1 MKIGLVLSGGG
12 ARGVAHIGVIKALE
26 EMGVEFSMISA
37 TSAGS
42 IVGALYAYGYKP
54 DEIFEVTK
62 GLGIFK
68 SVRPAW
74 TWAGLLNMEG
84 LSELLLRHM
93 PENDFKALRVPL
105 TIGATEICKGQ
116 LHQFTEGELVP
127 AIVGSCSIPAI
138 FNPVLF
144 NGGTYVDGGLFDNL
158 PVKPIKDKCDFII
171 GLHCNH
177 ISNNFTASNLKLVVE
192 RSLLMAINANT
203 QISRSMC
210 DVFIEPPNLDRF
222 SSFDIGRAK
231 EIFDIGYKYTKENF
245 MPHHFQRSI
254 KVA

>member
-12 ARGVAHIGVIKALE
+12 ARGVAHIGVLKALE
-26 EMGVEFSMISA
+26 EMGVEFSIISA

-54 DEIFEVTK
+54 DQIFEITK
-62 GLGIFK
+62 SLSVFK

-84 LSELLLRHM
+84 LSELLLRHI
-93 PENDFKALRVPL
+93 PENNFDALRIPL
-105 TIGATEICKGQ
+105 TIGATEICKGK
-116 LHQFTEGELVP
+116 LHHFSEGELIP

-138 FNPVLF
+138 FNPVVF
-144 NGGTYVDGGLFDNL
+144 NGGTYVDGGLLDNL
-158 PVKPIKDKCDFII
+158 PVKPIKDKCDFIV
-171 GLHCNH
+171 GLHCNY
-177 ISNNFTASNLKLVVE
+177 ISNNFTARNLKLVIE
-192 RSLLMAINANT
+192 RSLLMAVNANT

-210 DVFIEPPNLDRF
+210 DVFIEPPNMDKF
-222 SSFDIGRAK
+222 SSFDIGRAQ
-231 EIFDIGYKYTKENF
+231 EIFDVGYKFTKENF
-245 MPHHFQRSI
+245 MPHHFQSNI